1 MQVQQL
7 PGKVVGTCLQA
18 LRLPV
23 SAAEMVLRR
32 GRHDEAWEPALAFDS
47 FGANVK
53 KLVGSVM
60 GDTQL
65 AEQATLEQAE
75 VTQSRRAALLEAE
88 AEARKA
94 RADADLR
101 ERVKADEQLKE
112 QASESAQRSQARLD
126 EESERRQ
133 EHLDTAAEAKA
144 QAAAKAES
152 AAKKAVARQE
162 RAARA
167 TRLAAEQEALAEER
181 RAIEAKGEVLDLD
194 AELEASKRARKNGR

>member
-7 PGKVVGTCLQA
+7 PGKVVGTYLHA

-32 GRHDEAWEPALAFDS
+32 GHHDDAWGPALAFDS

-53 KLVGSVM
+53 KLVGSIV

-65 AEQATLEQAE
+65 AEQARLEQAE

-101 ERVKADEQLKE
+101 VQIG
-112 QASESAQRSQARLD
+112 
-126 EESERRQ
+126 
-133 EHLDTAAEAKA
+133 
-144 QAAAKAES
+144 
-152 AAKKAVARQE
+152 
-162 RAARA
+162 RAH
-167 TRLAAEQEALAEER
+167 
-181 RAIEAKGEVLDLD
+181 V
-194 AELEASKRARKNGR
+194 